1 MIELRSIDAVGIKI
15 GFGQLVID
23 IVEVAES
30 HGGKRQ
36 PLALAPQIAQ
46 EEASHHQEAATHQL
60 SRTSQILRRVGKQVD
75 VCHIYH
81 REPEQC
87 RQVSVTGEHLPD
99 GRIVPD
105 SEQAGDERAQASWTI
120 NHPEGILQIIAREQT
135 VIMSITQDLGYIA
148 NTVKCPLNPMR
159 K

>member
-1 MIELRSIDAVGIKI
+1 MLLSEKEGVIELRSIDAVGIKI

-23 IVEVAES
+23 IVEVAKS

-36 PLALAPQIAQ
+36 PLTLAPQIAQ
-46 EEASHHQEAATHQL
+46 EEASHHQEATAHQL
-60 SRTSQILRRVGKQVD
+60 SRTSQILGRVCKQVD

-81 REPEQC
+81 REAEQC

-105 SEQAGDERAQASWTI
+105 NE
-120 NHPEGILQIIAREQT
+120 
-135 VIMSITQDLGYIA
+135 
-148 NTVKCPLNPMR
+148 
-159 K
+159 